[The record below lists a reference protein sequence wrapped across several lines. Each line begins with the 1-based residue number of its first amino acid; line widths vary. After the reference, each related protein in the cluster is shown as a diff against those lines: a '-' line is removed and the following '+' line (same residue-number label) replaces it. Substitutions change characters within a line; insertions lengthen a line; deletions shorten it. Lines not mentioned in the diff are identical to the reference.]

1 MAGGFPAGEIETL
14 QIPYISLAKRPGRV
28 ILKPMRYCSYAPA
41 PPLSDFVERFWLC
54 SDAPPHRRE
63 RILPSG
69 TIELVINLLDDEIR
83 IYDPAHPDRCTRF
96 AGAVL
101 SGTYSR
107 FFVIDPLQHASIL
120 GVHFR
125 PGGAFPFLGM
135 PAEELADTHVDL
147 ETLWGPS
154 AAELRERLCGAAT
167 PAERFSLLEQA
178 LLARLCR
185 PPEHHGAVPVA
196 LGAFERNERVRDVAG
211 LVGLS
216 QRRFI
221 QVFAAEVG
229 LTPKL
234 YGRVRRFQRARSL
247 VGQAAAPSWARI
259 AVDCGY
265 FDQSHLI
272 RDFLAFS
279 GLSPAEYLG
288 QQSARVLP
296 NHVPQSG

>member
-1 MAGGFPAGEIETL
+1 MLYQTHTP
-14 QIPYISLAKRPGRV
+14 S
-28 ILKPMRYCSYAPA
+28 
-41 PPLSDFVERFWLC
+41 PPLSHFIKRFWLC
-54 SDAPPHRRE
+54 SDAPPHPRE

-69 TIELVINLLDDEIR
+69 TIELVVNLLDDEIR
-83 IYDPAHPDRCTRF
+83 IYDPSCPDHCKRF
-96 AGAVL
+96 SGVTA

-125 PGGAFPFLGM
+125 PGGAFPFLGA
-135 PAEELADTHVDL
+135 PAGELADTHVNLD
-147 ETLWGPS
+147 TLWGPV
-154 AAELRERLCGAAT
+154 ARELRERLCAATT
-167 PAERFSLLEQA
+167 PAERFSLMEQA
-178 LLARLCR
+178 LLSRLRR
-185 PPEHHGAVPVA
+185 PTERHGAVPVA
-196 LGAFERNERVRDVAG
+196 LGAFARTGSDVRVRDVAG

-234 YGRVRRFQRARSL
+234 YSRVRRFQRARAL
-247 VGQAAAPSWARI
+247 AAQAAAPDWARV

-272 RDFLAFS
+272 RDFLEFS
-279 GLSPAEYLG
+279 GLSPADYFHRHSE
-288 QQSARVLP
+288 RVLP
-296 NHVPQSG
+296 NHVPQTG

>member
-1 MAGGFPAGEIETL
+1 
-14 QIPYISLAKRPGRV
+14 
-28 ILKPMRYCSYAPA
+28 MRYHSYAPV
-41 PPLSDFVERFWLC
+41 PPLGDFIERFWLC
-54 SDAPPHRRE
+54 SDAPPHPRE

-69 TIELVINLLDDEIR
+69 TIELVINLRDDEIR
-83 IYDPAHPDRCTRF
+83 IYDPSHPDRCTRYS
-96 AGAVL
+96 GAIL

-125 PGGAFPFLGM
+125 PGGAFPFLGT
-135 PAEELADTHVDL
+135 PASELADTHVDL
-147 ETLWGPS
+147 ETLWGPP
-154 AAELRERLCGAAT
+154 AAELRERLCAAVT
-167 PAERFSLLEQA
+167 PVERFSLLEQA
-178 LLARLCR
+178 LLSRLRR
-185 PPEHHGAVPVA
+185 PPELHAAVPVA
-196 LGAFERNERVRDVAG
+196 LDMFEPTGAAVRVRDVARDI
-211 LVGLS
+211 GLS

-234 YGRVRRFQRARSL
+234 YCRVRRFQRARTL
-247 VGQAAAPSWARI
+247 VRQAAAPDWARV

-279 GLSPAEYLG
+279 GLSPADYLHR
-288 QQSARVLP
+288 QSERVLP

>member
-1 MAGGFPAGEIETL
+1 ML
-14 QIPYISLAKRPGRV
+14 YR
-28 ILKPMRYCSYAPA
+28 SYTPA
-41 PPLSDFVERFWLC
+41 PPLSEFIDRFWLC
-54 SDAPPHRRE
+54 QDMSPNLKE

-69 TIELVINLLDDEIR
+69 TIELVINLRDDEIR
-83 IYDPAHPDRCTRF
+83 IYDPSHPDRCTRF
-96 AGAVL
+96 SGAIL

-125 PGGAFPFLGM
+125 PGGAFPFLGA
-135 PAEELADTHVDL
+135 PAGELADTHVDL

-154 AAELRERLCGAAT
+154 AAELRERLCAAAT
-167 PAERFSLLEQA
+167 PAERFFLLEEA
-178 LLARLCR
+178 LLSRLR
-185 PPEHHGAVPVA
+185 RSPEHHGAVPAA
-196 LGAFERNERVRDVAG
+196 LDMFEPTGAAVRVRDV
-211 LVGLS
+211 VEHIGLS

-221 QVFAAEVG
+221 QVFTGEVG

-234 YGRVRRFQRARSL
+234 YCRVRRFQRARSL
-247 VGQAAAPSWARI
+247 VRQAAAPDWARV

-279 GLSPAEYLG
+279 GLSPADYLHR
-288 QQSARVLP
+288 QSERVLP
-296 NHVPQSG
+296 NHVPQLG